1 MTQPHCSDRTDSPS
15 LSLSELL
22 CMLQQMYINTGKSI
36 CSLMLIYARTA
47 LPRQPLWPAHMN
59 NFNAKGFT
67 LPTDFTVVKYVV
79 ESWQLRSL
87 SLTAPPSPKLMRQ
100 ELKSPSSKNFHSSSD
115 HPTLKPQRPTCDLNQ
130 GAASIESE
138 ISASAFGVRLL
149 ICGKVSGDQRIFICG
164 HKWWSEYTGCSARI
178 PLFL

>member
-87 SLTAPPSPKLMRQ
+87 SLTAPPLPQTNASRAKVAFLE
-100 ELKSPSSKNFHSSSD
+100 ELSLQFWSSDFKTTKTHMWSEPGRSLDRKRDIRIRFRSPSPHLWQSV
-115 HPTLKPQRPTCDLNQ
+115 RR
-130 GAASIESE
+130 
-138 ISASAFGVRLL
+138 SAYLYL
-149 ICGKVSGDQRIFICG
+149 
-164 HKWWSEYTGCSARI
+164 W
-178 PLFL
+178 P